1 MGITIVGLGPGD
13 PNLLT
18 REAWELL
25 SSSEVVWLRT
35 ARHPTVDGLPS
46 HLTLHSF
53 DCFYES
59 AEDFSGVYR
68 TIASEVVRLG
78 RQPGGVVYAVPGH
91 PLVGEATV
99 QHIIAAAEAEGMP
112 VRIVEGISFVE
123 PILTLLQ
130 VDALEGLQVCDAID
144 LANRYHPPLN
154 PDLPALVGQIYSRA
168 LASDVK
174 LVLMNQYPDELPV
187 ALIHA
192 AGTPEAVVH
201 HIPLFE
207 LDRHEVAH
215 LTSLYVFPMEVTS
228 GFEGFQET
236 VAHLRAPDGCL
247 WDQEQTHESLRSS
260 LLEEAYEVVEAIDRE
275 DMAALEEE
283 LGDLLLQ
290 VVIQTQIGTEEGVR
304 RLDVGNMNVTFLR
317 FATACGMSER
327 LRLDLVLN
335 DFVAC
340 AVTAGEITVLS
351 DGSPWRPLI
360 DVEDMARAI
369 AWAIERPASNGGQ
382 ILSVNVGSDQW
393 NYQVRDL
400 AAAVATA
407 IPGTRVSINTDAPP
421 DKRSY
426 KVDFGL
432 YQKLAPANQPQ
443 ITLEKSIERLRD
455 GLVSMGFA
463 DKDFRNSPFMRLKT
477 LERLM
482 ASGRLAPDL
491 RWTGMAARA

>member
-1 MGITIVGLGPGD
+1 MGNKFEAATNDINAEASVRIARLAAAAGVGHFVFASSCSMYGYAEGGPRKEGD
-13 PNLLT
+13 PTNPLT
-18 REAWELL
+18 AY
-25 SSSEVVWLRT
+25 
-35 ARHPTVDGLPS
+35 ARS
-46 HLTLHSF
+46 
-53 DCFYES
+53 
-59 AEDFSGVYR
+59 
-68 TIASEVVRLG
+68 
-78 RQPGGVVYAVPGH
+78 
-91 PLVGEATV
+91 
-99 QHIIAAAEAEGMP
+99 
-112 VRIVEGISFVE
+112 
-123 PILTLLQ
+123 
-130 VDALEGLQVCDAID
+130 
-144 LANRYHPPLN
+144 
-154 PDLPALVGQIYSRA
+154 
-168 LASDVK
+168 K
-174 LVLMNQYPDELPV
+174 
-187 ALIHA
+187 
-192 AGTPEAVVH
+192 
-201 HIPLFE
+201 
-207 LDRHEVAH
+207 
-215 LTSLYVFPMEVTS
+215 
-228 GFEGFQET
+228 
-236 VAHLRAPDGCL
+236 
-247 WDQEQTHESLRSS
+247 
-260 LLEEAYEVVEAIDRE
+260 
-275 DMAALEEE
+275 
-283 LGDLLLQ
+283 
-290 VVIQTQIGTEEGVR
+290 IGTEEGVR
-304 RLDVGNMNVTFLR
+304 RLDVGDMNVTFLR

-400 AAAVATA
+400 AAAVAAA

-432 YQKLAPANQPQ
+432 YQKLAPKNQPQ